1 MHNYIMRSSAE
12 HKPIETETYI
22 INYPSMANLS
32 FSNLEFIH
40 SLQRYKPS
48 IKVAFT
54 KRSMN
59 MNILVIGA
67 NGNAG
72 RRIVEKALKAGH
84 QVTGVV
90 RREGAIEGIPTIV
103 KDALQLT
110 KQELTQFD
118 VVVNATSAFT
128 PDTYHLQTDL
138 TLLLVKALANTNT
151 RLIVV
156 GGAGSLFVDED
167 HTVQLYDTPD
177 FPAEFLGLAKAQGN
191 AIDILR
197 KFSNVDWTFFSPAPI
212 FDAEGAESNDY
223 VIGNETVILNKEGQ
237 PYISYETYAQILV
250 DEINNHKFGRQRFTA
265 VQN

>member
-1 MHNYIMRSSAE
+1 MRSSAE
-12 HKPIETETYI
+12 HKPIETEI
-22 INYPSMANLS
+22 HISNYVSMTNVQ
-32 FSNLEFIH
+32 FSNLEFTH
-40 SLQRYKPS
+40 LLQRYKPS
-48 IKVAFT
+48 SKVAFT

-128 PDTYHLQTDL
+128 PDAYHLQTDL

-156 GGAGSLFVDED
+156 GGAGSLYVDED
-167 HTVQLYDTPD
+167 HAVQLYDTPD
-177 FPAEFLGLAKAQGN
+177 FPEEYLGLAKAQGN

-197 KFSNVDWTFFSPAPI
+197 KFSNVDWTFFSPAAN
-212 FDAEGAESNDY
+212 FDEKGVESKDY
-223 VIGNETVILNKEGQ
+223 ILGNENFILNKDGNS
-237 PYISYETYAQILV
+237 YISYETYAQILV
-250 DEINNHKFGRQRFTA
+250 DEINNHKFSRQRFTA

>member
-1 MHNYIMRSSAE
+1 MRSSAE
-12 HKPIETETYI
+12 HKP
-22 INYPSMANLS
+22 
-32 FSNLEFIH
+32 
-40 SLQRYKPS
+40 S
-48 IKVAFT
+48 IKAAFT
-54 KRSMN
+54 KRRIIMN
-59 MNILVIGA
+59 VLVIGA

-84 QVTGVV
+84 QVSGVV

-128 PDTYHLQTDL
+128 PDTYHLPADL

-151 RLIVV
+151 RLIAI
-156 GGAGSLFVDED
+156 GGAGSLYVDED
-167 HTVQLYDTPD
+167 HTVQLNDTPE
-177 FPAEFLGLAKAQGN
+177 FPKEFLARSKTHGKSD
-191 AIDILR
+191 DILR
-197 KFSNVDWTFFSPAPI
+197 KFSNVDWTMFTPPPI
-212 FDAEGAESNDY
+212 LDVEGPESNDY
-223 VIGNETVILNKEGQ
+223 VLGNENVILNKEGK
-237 PYISYETYAQILV
+237 PYISYATFAQILV

>member
-1 MHNYIMRSSAE
+1 
-12 HKPIETETYI
+12 
-22 INYPSMANLS
+22 
-32 FSNLEFIH
+32 
-40 SLQRYKPS
+40 
-48 IKVAFT
+48 
-54 KRSMN
+54 

-128 PDTYHLQTDL
+128 PDTYHLPADL

-151 RLIVV
+151 RLIAI
-156 GGAGSLFVDED
+156 GGVGSLYVDED
-167 HTVQLYDTPD
+167 HTVQLNDTPE
-177 FPAEFLGLAKAQGN
+177 FPKEFLARSKTHGKSD
-191 AIDILR
+191 DILR
-197 KFSNVDWTFFSPAPI
+197 KFSNVDWTMFTPPPI
-212 FDAEGAESNDY
+212 LDAEGPESNDY
-223 VIGNETVILNKEGQ
+223 VLGNENVILNKEGK
-237 PYISYETYAQILV
+237 PYISYATFAQILV

>member
-1 MHNYIMRSSAE
+1 
-12 HKPIETETYI
+12 
-22 INYPSMANLS
+22 
-32 FSNLEFIH
+32 
-40 SLQRYKPS
+40 
-48 IKVAFT
+48 
-54 KRSMN
+54 

-72 RRIVEKALKAGH
+72 RLIVEKALKAGH
-84 QVTGVV
+84 QVSGVV

-128 PDTYHLQTDL
+128 PDTYHLPADL

-151 RLIVV
+151 RLIAI
-156 GGAGSLFVDED
+156 GGAGSLYVDED
-167 HTVQLYDTPD
+167 HTVQLNDTPE
-177 FPAEFLGLAKAQGN
+177 FPKEFLARSKTHGKSD
-191 AIDILR
+191 DILR
-197 KFSNVDWTFFSPAPI
+197 KFSNVDWTIFTPPPI
-212 FDAEGAESNDY
+212 LDAEGPESNDY
-223 VIGNETVILNKEGQ
+223 VLGNENVILNKEGK
-237 PYISYETYAQILV
+237 PYISYATFAQILV

>member
-1 MHNYIMRSSAE
+1 
-12 HKPIETETYI
+12 
-22 INYPSMANLS
+22 
-32 FSNLEFIH
+32 
-40 SLQRYKPS
+40 
-48 IKVAFT
+48 
-54 KRSMN
+54 

-72 RRIVEKALKAGH
+72 RLIVEKALKAGH
-84 QVTGVV
+84 QVTGLV

-128 PDTYHLQTDL
+128 PDTYHLPADL

-151 RLIVV
+151 RLIAI
-156 GGAGSLFVDED
+156 GGAGSLYVDED
-167 HTVQLYDTPD
+167 HTVQLNDTPE
-177 FPAEFLGLAKAQGN
+177 FPKEFLARSKTHGKSD
-191 AIDILR
+191 DILR
-197 KFSNVDWTFFSPAPI
+197 KFSNVDWTMFTPPPI
-212 FDAEGAESNDY
+212 LDVEGPESNDY
-223 VIGNETVILNKEGQ
+223 VLGNENVILNKEGK
-237 PYISYETYAQILV
+237 PYLSYATFAQILV

>member
-1 MHNYIMRSSAE
+1 MKSSAE
-12 HKPIETETYI
+12 HKPIETEI
-22 INYPSMANLS
+22 RINNYASMANVQ
-32 FSNLEFIH
+32 FSNLEFTH

-48 IKVAFT
+48 IKAAFT

-90 RREGAIEGIPTIV
+90 RRKGAIEGIQTIV

-128 PDTYHLQTDL
+128 PDAYHLQTDL

-156 GGAGSLFVDED
+156 GGAGSLYVDED

-177 FPAEFLGLAKAQGN
+177 FPEEYLGLAKAQVN

-197 KFSNVDWTFFSPAPI
+197 KFSNVDWTFFSPAAD
-212 FDAEGAESNDY
+212 FDEKGVESKDY
-223 VIGNETVILNKEGQ
+223 ILGNENFILNKDGNS
-237 PYISYETYAQILV
+237 YISYETYAQILV
-250 DEINNHKFGRQRFTA
+250 DEINNHKFSRQRFTA

>member
-1 MHNYIMRSSAE
+1 
-12 HKPIETETYI
+12 
-22 INYPSMANLS
+22 
-32 FSNLEFIH
+32 
-40 SLQRYKPS
+40 
-48 IKVAFT
+48 
-54 KRSMN
+54 

-90 RREGAIEGIPTIV
+90 RREGAIEDIPTIV

-128 PDTYHLQTDL
+128 PDTYHLPADL

-151 RLIVV
+151 RLIAI
-156 GGAGSLFVDED
+156 GGAGSLYVDED
-167 HTVQLYDTPD
+167 HTVQLNDTPE
-177 FPAEFLGLAKAQGN
+177 FPKEFLARSKTHGKSD
-191 AIDILR
+191 DILR
-197 KFSNVDWTFFSPAPI
+197 KFSNVDWTMFTPPPI
-212 FDAEGAESNDY
+212 LDAEGPESNDY
-223 VIGNETVILNKEGQ
+223 VLGNENVILNNEGK
-237 PYISYETYAQILV
+237 PYISYDTFAQILV

>member
-1 MHNYIMRSSAE
+1 
-12 HKPIETETYI
+12 
-22 INYPSMANLS
+22 
-32 FSNLEFIH
+32 
-40 SLQRYKPS
+40 
-48 IKVAFT
+48 
-54 KRSMN
+54 

-72 RRIVEKALKAGH
+72 RRIVEKALKSGH

-90 RREGAIEGIPTIV
+90 RHEGAIEGIPTIV

-151 RLIVV
+151 RLLVV
-156 GGAGSLFVDED
+156 GGAGSLYVDED

-177 FPAEFLGLAKAQGN
+177 FPADYLGLAKAQGN

-197 KFSNVDWTFFSPAPI
+197 KFSNVDWTFFSPAAE
-212 FDAEGAESNDY
+212 FDVDGVESND
-223 VIGNETVILNKEGQ
+223 IILGGEEFILNKVGQ
-237 PYISYETYAQILV
+237 SYISYDTYAQILV

>member
-1 MHNYIMRSSAE
+1 
-12 HKPIETETYI
+12 
-22 INYPSMANLS
+22 
-32 FSNLEFIH
+32 
-40 SLQRYKPS
+40 
-48 IKVAFT
+48 
-54 KRSMN
+54 

-72 RRIVEKALKAGH
+72 RLIVEKALKAGH
-84 QVTGVV
+84 QVSGVV

-128 PDTYHLQTDL
+128 PDTYHLPADL

-151 RLIVV
+151 RLIAI
-156 GGAGSLFVDED
+156 GGAGSLYVDED
-167 HTVQLYDTPD
+167 HTVQLNDTPE
-177 FPAEFLGLAKAQGN
+177 FPKEFLARSKTHGKSD
-191 AIDILR
+191 DILR
-197 KFSNVDWTFFSPAPI
+197 KFSNVDWTMFTPPPI
-212 FDAEGAESNDY
+212 LDAEGPESNDY
-223 VIGNETVILNKEGQ
+223 VLGNENVILNKEGN
-237 PYISYETYAQILV
+237 PYISYATFAQILV

>member
-1 MHNYIMRSSAE
+1 MRSSGE
-12 HKPIETETYI
+12 HKPIETETHI
-22 INYPSMANLS
+22 SNFASMTNLQ
-32 FSNLEFIH
+32 FSNLEFTH
-40 SLQRYKPS
+40 SLQRHKPL

-54 KRSMN
+54 KRRII

-84 QVTGVV
+84 KVTGLV

-138 TLLLVKALANTNT
+138 TLLLVKALANTNM

-156 GGAGSLFVDED
+156 GGAGSLYVDED

-177 FPAEFLGLAKAQGN
+177 FPVEFLSLAKAQGN

-237 PYISYETYAQILV
+237 PYISYETYTQILV
-250 DEINNHKFGRQRFTA
+250 DEIKNHKFSRQRFTA

>member
-1 MHNYIMRSSAE
+1 
-12 HKPIETETYI
+12 
-22 INYPSMANLS
+22 
-32 FSNLEFIH
+32 
-40 SLQRYKPS
+40 
-48 IKVAFT
+48 
-54 KRSMN
+54 

-67 NGNAG
+67 NGKAG
-72 RRIVEKALKAGH
+72 HRIVEKALKAGH

-128 PDTYHLQTDL
+128 PDTYHLPADL

-151 RLIVV
+151 RLIAI
-156 GGAGSLFVDED
+156 GGAGSLYVDED
-167 HTVQLYDTPD
+167 HTVQLNDTPE
-177 FPAEFLGLAKAQGN
+177 FPKEFLARSKTHGKSD
-191 AIDILR
+191 DILR
-197 KFSNVDWTFFSPAPI
+197 KFSNVDWTMFTPPPI
-212 FDAEGAESNDY
+212 LDPEGPESNDY
-223 VIGNETVILNKEGQ
+223 VLGNENVILNKEGK
-237 PYISYETYAQILV
+237 PYISYATFAQILV

>member
-1 MHNYIMRSSAE
+1 
-12 HKPIETETYI
+12 
-22 INYPSMANLS
+22 
-32 FSNLEFIH
+32 
-40 SLQRYKPS
+40 
-48 IKVAFT
+48 
-54 KRSMN
+54 

-128 PDTYHLQTDL
+128 PDTYHLPADL

-151 RLIVV
+151 RLIAI
-156 GGAGSLFVDED
+156 GGAGSLYVDED
-167 HTVQLYDTPD
+167 HTVQLNDTPE
-177 FPAEFLGLAKAQGN
+177 FPKEFLARSKTHGKSD
-191 AIDILR
+191 DILR
-197 KFSNVDWTFFSPAPI
+197 KFSNVDWTMFTPPPI
-212 FDAEGAESNDY
+212 LDTEGTESNDY
-223 VIGNETVILNKEGQ
+223 VLGNENVILNKEGN
-237 PYISYETYAQILV
+237 PYISYATFAQILV

>member
-1 MHNYIMRSSAE
+1 MRSI
-12 HKPIETETYI
+12 KETFTTRRI
-22 INYPSMANLS
+22 I
-32 FSNLEFIH
+32 
-40 SLQRYKPS
+40 
-48 IKVAFT
+48 
-54 KRSMN
+54 

-128 PDTYHLQTDL
+128 PDTYHLPADL

-151 RLIVV
+151 RLIAI
-156 GGAGSLFVDED
+156 GGAGSLYVDED
-167 HTVQLYDTPD
+167 HTVQLNDTPE
-177 FPAEFLGLAKAQGN
+177 FPKEFLARSKTHGKSD
-191 AIDILR
+191 DILR
-197 KFSNVDWTFFSPAPI
+197 KFSNVDWTMFTPPPI
-212 FDAEGAESNDY
+212 LDAEGPESNDY
-223 VIGNETVILNKEGQ
+223 VLGNENVILNKEGN
-237 PYISYETYAQILV
+237 PYISYATFAQILV

>member
-1 MHNYIMRSSAE
+1 
-12 HKPIETETYI
+12 
-22 INYPSMANLS
+22 
-32 FSNLEFIH
+32 
-40 SLQRYKPS
+40 
-48 IKVAFT
+48 
-54 KRSMN
+54 

-90 RREGAIEGIPTIV
+90 RREGAIEGIPTII

-128 PDTYHLQTDL
+128 PDTYHLPANL

-151 RLIVV
+151 RLIAI
-156 GGAGSLFVDED
+156 GGAGSLYVDED
-167 HTVQLYDTPD
+167 HTIQLNDTPD
-177 FPAEFLGLAKAQGN
+177 FPKEFLIRSKTHGKSD
-191 AIDILR
+191 DILR
-197 KFSNVDWTFFSPAPI
+197 KFSNVDWTMFTPPPV
-212 FDAEGAESNDY
+212 FDVEGPESNDY
-223 VIGNETVILNKEGQ
+223 VIGNETVILNKKGQ

-250 DEINNHKFGRQRFTA
+250 NEINNHKFSRQRFTA

>member
-1 MHNYIMRSSAE
+1 
-12 HKPIETETYI
+12 
-22 INYPSMANLS
+22 
-32 FSNLEFIH
+32 
-40 SLQRYKPS
+40 
-48 IKVAFT
+48 
-54 KRSMN
+54 

-72 RRIVEKALKAGH
+72 RRIVKKALKAGH
-84 QVTGVV
+84 QVTGLV

-128 PDTYHLQTDL
+128 PDTYHLPADL

-151 RLIVV
+151 RLIAI
-156 GGAGSLFVDED
+156 GGAGSLYVDED
-167 HTVQLYDTPD
+167 HTVQLNDTPE
-177 FPAEFLGLAKAQGN
+177 FPKEFLARSKTHGKSD
-191 AIDILR
+191 DILR
-197 KFSNVDWTFFSPAPI
+197 KFSNVDWTMFTPPPI
-212 FDAEGAESNDY
+212 LDVEGPKSNDY
-223 VIGNETVILNKEGQ
+223 VLGNENVILNREGK
-237 PYISYETYAQILV
+237 PYLSYATFAQILV